1 MEKGYVLLEGGK
13 WGGAYVAM
21 FAWSCGVWWDV
32 RTVVGG
38 STVHKGLD
46 GLLVPF
52 NTIVLLRMMTML
64 FLSRWA
70 VQPWSHRSPIESSA
84 PVGKSGKTCAFLA
97 AGGRVGRRSS
107 QVWVEVTCFPS
118 GIFTEIGWR
127 VGWRLMCGWM
137 MEM

>member
-1 MEKGYVLLEGGK
+1 MGTG
-13 WGGAYVAM
+13 
-21 FAWSCGVWWDV
+21 
-32 RTVVGG
+32 VGG
-38 STVHKGLD
+38 STVHKGMN
-46 GLLVPF
+46 GLRIPF

-70 VQPWSHRSPIESSA
+70 VQPWPHRSPIESSA

-118 GIFTEIGWR
+118 GIFTENGWR
-127 VGWRLMCGWM
+127 VGWRLMCGWV
-137 MEM
+137 MEMKFLVDPESATIAVTCVV

>member
-1 MEKGYVLLEGGK
+1 MLVCHARLCAVGG
-13 WGGAYVAM
+13 WQVG
-21 FAWSCGVWWDV
+21 WDV

-70 VQPWSHRSPIESSA
+70 VQPWSHRNPIESSA
-84 PVGKSGKTCAFLA
+84 PVGKSGKTCACLA
-97 AGGRVGRRSS
+97 AGGRGGRRSS
-107 QVWVEVTCFPS
+107 QVCVEVTYFSS
-118 GIFTEIGWR
+118 GIFTYWMEGWLE
-127 VGWRLMCGWM
+127 VDVWM
-137 MEM
+137 GDGNVVSCRS